1 MNNIHS
7 GWRGA
12 GIYPLY
18 PEKILN
24 KLSQKPIIIPL
35 QSETD
40 EITAISFDKAL
51 KEDSPIDSE
60 YLRSANIALKELIIE
75 RKPLDT
81 PTRKYIPRLGAAVEY
96 LLAENKLL
104 HHEVKAYKDVLGARK
119 IRKTG
124 KRMKMEDAVVLS
136 L

>member
-24 KLSQKPIIIPL
+24 KLSQKPIIISL

-40 EITAISFDKAL
+40 EITVIPFDKAL
-51 KEDSPIDSE
+51 KEDSSIDSE
-60 YLRSANIALKELIIE
+60 YL
-75 RKPLDT
+75 
-81 PTRKYIPRLGAAVEY
+81 
-96 LLAENKLL
+96 
-104 HHEVKAYKDVLGARK
+104 
-119 IRKTG
+119 
-124 KRMKMEDAVVLS
+124 
-136 L
+136 